1 VVYRSGKSLKTY
13 VSEAG
18 GISEKAK
25 LNRSYVIQANGSVKS
40 ARRFF
45 LLNFYPKVGPGA
57 EIFVPARAERNKLSA
72 QELLGI
78 TSGIAS
84 LGAVILGII
93 NFTQ

>member
-1 VVYRSGKSLKTY
+1 
-13 VSEAG
+13 
-18 GISEKAK
+18 
-25 LNRSYVIQANGSVKS
+25 
-40 ARRFF
+40 